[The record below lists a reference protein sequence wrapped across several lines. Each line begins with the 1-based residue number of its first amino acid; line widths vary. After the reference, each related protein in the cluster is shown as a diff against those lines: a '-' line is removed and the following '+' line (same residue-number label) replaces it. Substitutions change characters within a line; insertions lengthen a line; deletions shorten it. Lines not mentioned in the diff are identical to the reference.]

1 MHNDNV
7 PPNTAR
13 GEPPLRFRTVTPGAA
28 DPSSPSRPLAPVRRV
43 VVKIGSA
50 VLARGGT
57 LDDRV
62 LGRLASQIAG
72 LHARGIQVTVVS
84 SGAVASGFRL
94 LGRSAPPKTI
104 VAKQAAAALGQHR
117 LMSAWAA
124 ALLGHGLNAAQ
135 ILYTADDL
143 EDRRR
148 FVNARRTLEELLS
161 RGAVPIVNENDSI
174 SFAEIRLGDNDRL
187 SALTANLVGA
197 DLLLILSS
205 VQGLSARDQ
214 PGKVI
219 PTIADAAEARAHVR
233 PETSATGVGG
243 MATKVES
250 AALCAAWGIPTVIA
264 GGAVD
269 DVITRVVAGER
280 VGTLFVP
287 SNRRTPS
294 RKRWLAG
301 TARSRGTITIDP
313 GAARAL
319 SNRNASL
326 LASGVIGVRG
336 DFERHDPVDI
346 AGGDGTVIARGTPG
360 YSAEE
365 LRAIAGQRT
374 DRIAAILGYAYADE
388 VVHRNDLVLLIRTE
402 GRP

>member
-1 MHNDNV
+1 MTPGATD
-7 PPNTAR
+7 PLNTAR
-13 GEPPLRFRTVTPGAA
+13 TV
-28 DPSSPSRPLAPVRRV
+28 APVRRL
-43 VVKIGSA
+43 VVKVGSA
-50 VLARGGT
+50 VLARAGR

-62 LGRLASQIAG
+62 LERFAGQIAG
-72 LHARGIQVTVVS
+72 LHARGVLTTVVS

-94 LGRSAPPKTI
+94 LGKSAPPKTI

-124 ALLGHGLNAAQ
+124 ALQGHGLSAAQ

-205 VQGLSARDQ
+205 VQGLSPRDQ

-219 PTIADAAEARAHVR
+219 ATVADADEARAHVR
-233 PETSATGVGG
+233 PERSATGVGG

-250 AALCAAWGIPTVIA
+250 AAMCAAWGIPTVIA

-280 VGTLFVP
+280 IGTLFVP
-287 SNRRTPS
+287 SARRTPS

-301 TARSRGTITIDP
+301 AARSRGTITIDE

-319 SNRNASL
+319 AGRNASL

-336 DFERHDPVDI
+336 EFERHDPVDI
-346 AGGDGTVIARGTPG
+346 AGRDGTVIARGAPG
-360 YSAEE
+360 YSAAEV
-365 LRAIAGQRT
+365 RAIAGQRT

-388 VVHRNDLVLLIRTE
+388 VVHRNDLVLLARR
-402 GRP
+402 GARP